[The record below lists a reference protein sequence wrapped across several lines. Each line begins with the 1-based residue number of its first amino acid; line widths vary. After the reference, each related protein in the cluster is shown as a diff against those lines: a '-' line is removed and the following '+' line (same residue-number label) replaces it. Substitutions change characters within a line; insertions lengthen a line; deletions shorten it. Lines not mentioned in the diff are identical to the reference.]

1 MVATLGTMIFVGLS
15 SPTRQTRQ
23 LSWLGI
29 TLAML
34 MVLHVVSW
42 LVVGVIMVPTY
53 ILLFLAGVCLAINIT
68 AICYPAPL
76 QRVLLTIVRGLRA
89 RAMVLVRS

>member
-1 MVATLGTMIFVGLS
+1 MVITLGTMIVVGLS
-15 SPTRQTRQ
+15 VPKRRIWQ

-34 MVLHVVSW
+34 MILHVVSW
-42 LVVGVIMVPTY
+42 LVVGVIMAPTY
-53 ILLFLAGVCLAINIT
+53 ILLFLAGVCLLINSM
-68 AICYPAPL
+68 AICHPASL
-76 QRVLLTIVRGLRA
+76 QRALLAIVHVLRT